1 MYIKVT
7 KSGDRRYIQLAESY
21 RDSEGRSRQRIIA
34 NLGRLDDST
43 SQANSILAALLQASG
58 QQTGEGSEA
67 RLLSTAQFESARALG
82 DVWALT
88 VIWKQLGFDRLK
100 QLLKLKTRHRIDLE
114 ALLR

>member
-58 QQTGEGSEA
+58 QQTGEGNEA
-67 RLLSTAQFESARALG
+67 RLLSTYMDAPVLPNLQSLIVGRE
-82 DVWALT
+82 
-88 VIWKQLGFDRLK
+88 RL
-100 QLLKLKTRHRIDLE
+100 QPYIRTFCVAERHCP
-114 ALLR
+114 